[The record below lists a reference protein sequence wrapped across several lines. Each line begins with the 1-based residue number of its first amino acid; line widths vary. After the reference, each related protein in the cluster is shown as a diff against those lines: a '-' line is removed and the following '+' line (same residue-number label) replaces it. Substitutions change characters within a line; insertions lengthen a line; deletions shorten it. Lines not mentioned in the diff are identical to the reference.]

1 MVATARPRYRGTVHG
16 RADDASRR
24 DTTSRIN
31 APVGALVL
39 VGLLVLGCSSSAPSS
54 AAPTDDPT
62 SAPPTPS
69 PTVPSSPT
77 PRATPTPTHASSPS
91 PTSAAVDL
99 SFSSTVY
106 PYSIVLPA
114 DALDPGPI
122 AIVPAPGTW
131 RPATIGWD
139 GTTVISP
146 SQPDANDS
154 TVDSDG
160 DELFVVGHPT
170 DDDLAAFAARMID
183 DFAMWH
189 RCSRTPASRTTEVD
203 GEPAMLIASPCSQGG
218 ASAVAARAFVVH
230 DGFGLIFN
238 TRTFRSV
245 EAEAQMDRLAR
256 YVAGVDLLP

>member
-1 MVATARPRYRGTVHG
+1 
-16 RADDASRR
+16 
-24 DTTSRIN
+24 
-31 APVGALVL
+31 
-39 VGLLVLGCSSSAPSS
+39 
-54 AAPTDDPT
+54 
-62 SAPPTPS
+62 
-69 PTVPSSPT
+69 VPSSPT

-122 AIVPAPGTW
+122 AIVPPPGTW